1 MPGAFNDPKRD
12 YTMDIPCSGV
22 ILAGGRNSRFGGR
35 EKAFLSVGGKLL
47 FERIYGVCR
56 PLFDELILVTNNPG
70 AYLRWDLHIV
80 TDLFAVR
87 SSLTGIHA
95 GLFYASNPYIFVVAC
110 DTPFLR
116 PEMVSCML
124 DSIDERFDAIMPE
137 TAKGREPLCAAYARR
152 CLPAVERSLEKN
164 LLKIQRV
171 FRPGRIRA
179 VAENRLRREDPELIS
194 FFNINTPQDLDAAER
209 MLADVETEERK
220 S

>member
-1 MPGAFNDPKRD
+1 MTIAC
-12 YTMDIPCSGV
+12 TGV

-35 EKAFLSVGGKLL
+35 EKAFLPVGGQLL
-47 FERIYGVCR
+47 FERIYKVCR
-56 PLFDELILVTNNPG
+56 PLFDELILVTNNPS
-70 AYLRWDLHIV
+70 AYLAWDLSIV

-116 PEMVSCML
+116 AEMISCML
-124 DSIDERFDAIMPE
+124 ASIDERFDAIMPE

-152 CLPAVERSLEKN
+152 CLPAVERSLQAN

-171 FRPGRIRA
+171 FRPERIRTIP
-179 VAENRLRREDPELIS
+179 ERRLRGVDPELVS
-194 FFNINTPQDLDAAER
+194 FFNINTPEDLAAAEG
-209 MLADVETEERK
+209 MLVASDTEE
-220 S
+220 